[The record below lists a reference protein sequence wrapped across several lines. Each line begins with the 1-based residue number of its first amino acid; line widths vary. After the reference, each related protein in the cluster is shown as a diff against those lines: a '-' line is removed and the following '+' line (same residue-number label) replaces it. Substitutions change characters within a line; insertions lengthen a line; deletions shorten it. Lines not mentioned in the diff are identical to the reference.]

1 MKKLTVEYYIPAI
14 DRTYQKTL
22 CVPQEESMLE
32 AAKEAVR
39 QHLKAAAVF
48 ASAVVV
54 SLSYKTGR
62 MTSRLE
68 VNEVVLQEEEFL
80 V

>member
-22 CVPQEESMLE
+22 YVPQEESMLE
-32 AAKEAVR
+32 AAKKAVR
-39 QHLKAAAVF
+39 QRLKEDAVF

-54 SLSYKTGR
+54 SLSYKTGHMTAR
-62 MTSRLE
+62 MD
-68 VNEVVLQEEEFL
+68 VNEVVLQEEEVL
-80 V
+80 A

>member
-22 CVPQEESMLE
+22 YVQQEELMLE

-39 QHLKAAAVF
+39 RHLKEAAVF
-48 ASAVVV
+48 ASAVIV
-54 SLSYKTGR
+54 SLTYKTGH
-62 MTSRLE
+62 MTSRME
-68 VNEVVLQEEEFL
+68 INEIVLQEEE
-80 V
+80 VAA